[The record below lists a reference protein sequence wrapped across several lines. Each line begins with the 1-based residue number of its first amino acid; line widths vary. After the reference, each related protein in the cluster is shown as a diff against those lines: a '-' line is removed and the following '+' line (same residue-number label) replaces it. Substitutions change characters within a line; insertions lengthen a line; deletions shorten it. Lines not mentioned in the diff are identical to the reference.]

1 MRNIVAGEKDFW
13 YRWLKRHQ
21 RFMKENDYKLVEMIG
36 SYGASKFV
44 EVSKRQFIPEVD
56 PSIEVVSSLV
66 AEPQKVVRRRDL
78 AETIPVLA
86 QIGGNV
92 KYAVRN
98 LLRDMDFTPEQ
109 IDLLLPPSPHQLKAR
124 QENEYLKE
132 GVWIDIDENDN
143 DIEHIEEHYK
153 IAENDVVK
161 LHIEAHLMNY
171 MRKQGLQEK
180 SRLLEGQTREGIKA
194 PEIQQPEEV
203 QKELV
208 QEVPTEMVQSMVG
221 QLMPQTPEGIK

>member
-1 MRNIVAGEKDFW
+1 M
-13 YRWLKRHQ
+13 
-21 RFMKENDYKLVEMIG
+21 
-36 SYGASKFV
+36 
-44 EVSKRQFIPEVD
+44 
-56 PSIEVVSSLV
+56 
-66 AEPQKVVRRRDL
+66 
-78 AETIPVLA
+78 A

-124 QENEYLKE
+124 QENEYLKD

-143 DIEHIEEHYK
+143 DMEHIEEHYK
-153 IAENDVVK
+153 ISENDVVK

-180 SRLLEGQTREGIKA
+180 SKLLDKQTKMKLEM

-203 QKELV
+203 EKELT
-208 QEVPTEMVQSMVG
+208 QEIPTEAIQSMLG
-221 QLMPQTPEGIK
+221 QLMPQTTSEVK

>member
-1 MRNIVAGEKDFW
+1 
-13 YRWLKRHQ
+13 
-21 RFMKENDYKLVEMIG
+21 MIG
-36 SYGASKFV
+36 YYGASKFV

-78 AETIPVLA
+78 AETIPILA

-124 QENEYLKE
+124 QENEYLKD

-153 IAENDVVK
+153 IEENDVVK

-180 SRLLEGQTREGIKA
+180 SRLLEKQPKMEIEM

-203 QKELV
+203 QEELI
-208 QEVPTEMVQSMVG
+208 QEIPQEGIQSMIG
-221 QLMPQTPEGIK
+221 RLMPQTTEEVK